1 MSQTRDQSADN
12 QDSIADEHSVS
23 STQLV
28 WDDGSPEEAADGT
41 DGVDTLKHERKIT
54 HFLYQDTYKEET
66 GLVVPV
72 DVDTEEGPELDHRVD
87 RAHHCT
93 VEAWQISAA
102 LQ

>member
-1 MSQTRDQSADN
+1 MSIPYRRPSWSGMMEAPKKLQT
-12 QDSIADEHSVS
+12 VP
-23 STQLV
+23 TV
-28 WDDGSPEEAADGT
+28 
-41 DGVDTLKHERKIT
+41 
-54 HFLYQDTYKEET
+54 YKEET